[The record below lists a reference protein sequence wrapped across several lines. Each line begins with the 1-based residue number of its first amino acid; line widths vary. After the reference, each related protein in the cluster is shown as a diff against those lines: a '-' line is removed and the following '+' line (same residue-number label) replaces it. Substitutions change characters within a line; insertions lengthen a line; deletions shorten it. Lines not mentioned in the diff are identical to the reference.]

1 MGMSVLLNKNAV
13 QGWAA
18 FFALDQRRKASDGP
32 LPSNVISKTFKSISA
47 EYNFSGKQLN
57 SAAYYVKMVLDLR
70 EVFS

>member
-1 MGMSVLLNKNAV
+1 MQS
-13 QGWAA
+13 
-18 FFALDQRRKASDGP
+18 RDG
-32 LPSNVISKTFKSISA
+32 LRFLRWIREEGIKRTELSNVISQTFKSISA